1 MWGQDRRNE
10 EDGHDSLLVFFSE
23 LVRTVNSSEIHGT
36 ALHTCD
42 SLLSRKP
49 KCGNINEL
57 AITSETN
64 PSNTVRNCQ
73 RNPPKKQ
80 EQKLAGAA

>member
-10 EDGHDSLLVFFSE
+10 EDGRDSRLVFFSE

-42 SLLSRKP
+42 SLLS
-49 KCGNINEL
+49 GNINEL
-57 AITSETN
+57 ALTSETN
-64 PSNTVRNCQ
+64 PGNTVRNCQ
-73 RNPPKKQ
+73 RNPRKKQ